1 MDPMDHEHDAMPSG
15 GMGPPRLLPTSSSSF
30 PTSLSLPARGSGS
43 GIRPGAPGLA
53 SDDTDAGVRATNDD
67 AQVSKL

>member
-1 MDPMDHEHDAMPSG
+1 MDPMDHEHDAMPSSG
-15 GMGPPRLLPTSSSSF
+15 GMGPPRLLPPTSSHF
-30 PTSLSLPARGSGS
+30 PTSLSLPARGAS
-43 GIRPGAPGLA
+43 RPGVPGMA